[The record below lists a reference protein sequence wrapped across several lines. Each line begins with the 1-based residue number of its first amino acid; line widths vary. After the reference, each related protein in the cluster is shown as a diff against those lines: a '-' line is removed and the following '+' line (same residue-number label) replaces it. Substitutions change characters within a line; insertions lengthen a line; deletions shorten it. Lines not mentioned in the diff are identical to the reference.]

1 MKQIYF
7 LVLLLF
13 FTACNSTNDTEN
25 SESFSEGIN
34 VIISGEISGA
44 KNQSLVLEYV
54 DASGAKEIAKTNVNE
69 DNTFS
74 FGFSIP
80 EIGIYQLKLGLTDG
94 KVIPLTLVPNDKVSI
109 KVDFKNFESLP
120 VFSGTKWSSSLTK
133 YMAIFNDFAKQQMM
147 LMNNKEISQDDQ
159 IIQFLKIRKPLDD
172 FANAE
177 MKKDPSNPA
186 NIVLSTSLTPAMG
199 FKYWDETFLKTL
211 KLVAK
216 EFDVKY
222 KNAAISNFMKQQVLD
237 IEAGFYDYKL
247 EKSGQK
253 PAPEIALKN
262 PEGKEIKLS
271 SLKGQV
277 VLIDFWASWCGPCRK
292 ENPNVVKLYN
302 KYKNKGF
309 TVYSVSLDK
318 DPNAWKQA
326 IALDGL
332 IWPNHVSDLKQW
344 ETPLTQIYKFN
355 SIPFTVLI
363 DRKGNIIETNLRGES
378 LEQKLIEIL

>member
-94 KVIPLTLVPNDKVSI
+94 KV
-109 KVDFKNFESLP
+109 
-120 VFSGTKWSSSLTK
+120 
-133 YMAIFNDFAKQQMM
+133 AKQQMM

-271 SLKGQV
+271 SFLFNEV
-277 VLIDFWASWCGPCRK
+277 
-292 ENPNVVKLYN
+292 
-302 KYKNKGF
+302 
-309 TVYSVSLDK
+309 
-318 DPNAWKQA
+318 DP
-326 IALDGL
+326 D
-332 IWPNHVSDLKQW
+332 
-344 ETPLTQIYKFN
+344 
-355 SIPFTVLI
+355 PFLSFPATISML
-363 DRKGNIIETNLRGES
+363 LS
-378 LEQKLIEIL
+378 